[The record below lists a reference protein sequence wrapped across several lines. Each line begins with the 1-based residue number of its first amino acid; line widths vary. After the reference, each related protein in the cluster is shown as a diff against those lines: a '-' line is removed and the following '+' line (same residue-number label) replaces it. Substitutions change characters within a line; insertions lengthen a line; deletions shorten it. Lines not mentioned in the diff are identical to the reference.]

1 MTSIRVAFTLAL
13 LMRVSTLQA
22 EPASANQSVPRD
34 MMPTESQ
41 QRNPVLVQAWCGEAI
56 PSGADAAPE
65 GLPGNWAAP
74 AVRSNGKP
82 LVRQP
87 NRVSPDAVAEPQA
100 VSTGANPPTQIDQAM
115 LEGVRVRLRSLGL
128 LGLTDVSDPA
138 LMEAVRRFQ
147 ASATIPETG
156 VLNRDTLGRLLVP

>member
-1 MTSIRVAFTLAL
+1 MTSIRVAFALAL

-41 QRNPVLVQAWCGEAI
+41 QRNPVLVPAWCGEAI

-65 GLPGNWAAP
+65 GLPGNWGVP

-82 LVRQP
+82 LVMQP